1 MAFALV
7 PDELWNEIEPLL
19 PVQKPKPRGG
29 RPPISNRA
37 ALLGIVFV
45 LRTGAAWRM
54 LPKELGC
61 GSGVS
66 CWRRLRDWTRLGIWP
81 EVHNR
86 LLNTLNQLGQ
96 IDLSRAV
103 VDSQSVRA
111 VFGGITP
118 VRTRQTERKM
128 AANAMS

>member
-1 MAFALV
+1 MAFELLL
-7 PDELWNEIEPLL
+7 DELWTEIEPLL
-19 PVQKPKPRGG
+19 PKERPKPKGG
-29 RPPISNRA
+29 RPSIPHRS

-86 LLNTLNQLGQ
+86 LLNTLNKLGQ

-111 VFGGITP
+111 VFGGITQ

>member
-7 PDELWNEIEPLL
+7 PDELWREIEPLL
-19 PVQKPKPRGG
+19 PTEKPKPKGG

-54 LPKELGC
+54 LPQELGC

-86 LLNTLNQLGQ
+86 LLNTLNKFGQ

-118 VRTRQTERKM
+118 VRTRRTERKM
-128 AANAMS
+128 AASAMS